1 MMPLASSDPT
11 AHSAY
16 RSGALALALAVA
28 TILGALGFEHLGGY
42 PPCPLC
48 LEQRYAYYA
57 GAPVLF
63 AALVVLS
70 AGHRRSATALFVVV
84 ALAFLA
90 NAALGVYHAGAEWH
104 FWPGPQSC
112 TGAQELST
120 SAGGLLQSLP
130 TTNVI
135 RCDEAAWR
143 FLGISLAGW
152 NVLVSLIVAALS
164 LRAAAAS
171 TRSH

>member
-1 MMPLASSDPT
+1 MPLAIPDPT

-16 RSGALALALAVA
+16 KTGALALAVA
-28 TILGALGFEHLGGY
+28 VATIVGALGFQYLGGY
-42 PPCPLC
+42 LPCPLC

-70 AGHRRSATALFVVV
+70 AGHHRSAALLFLLV
-84 ALAFLA
+84 AVAFLA

-104 FWPGPQSC
+104 FWPGPEAC

-120 SAGGLLQSLP
+120 SAGALLKALP
-130 TTNVI
+130 STNVI

-143 FLGISLAGW
+143 FAGISLAGW
-152 NVLVSLIVAALS
+152 NVVVSLLVVVLS
-164 LRAAAAS
+164 SRAAAES
-171 TRSH
+171 VRSQ